1 MFALI
6 LTLQFAAISN
16 PTDVQTYK
24 LRPVAYYDS
33 AHGCASDRQRLT
45 ASNAGMYATAPHG
58 MTASKAFECVAWEGG
73 SSEKD

>member
-16 PTDVQTYK
+16 PTDVQTYRQ
-24 LRPVAYYDS
+24 RPVAYYVS
-33 AHGCASDRQRLT
+33 AHSCAADRQRLS

-58 MTASKAFECVAWEGG
+58 MTANKAFECVAWDG